1 MRVIVQSWNLNEIQ
15 LEPHRPQVL
24 ESWPE
29 GRAIAINLPA
39 GEQLQE
45 HQVYER
51 SWLLVSEGEVEVT
64 DSNGKAVTGTP
75 GWLAAFDPN
84 ERREVTA
91 TTDTRLLL
99 VLAPWPGVGH
109 PSQEKRPG

>member
-1 MRVIVQSWNLNEIQ
+1 VQSWNLNEID
-15 LEPHRPQVL
+15 LEPRKPQVL

-64 DSNGKAVTGTP
+64 DSKGEAVTGTP

-91 TTDTRLLL
+91 RSDTRLLL
-99 VLAPWPGVGH
+99 VLAPWPGEGH
-109 PSQEKRPG
+109 PSRTER